1 MTTIPVIG
9 KKRGIHTAVKVG
21 AGIAAGLVLIV
32 CLMFFTPIMGLKDV
46 SVETGDLTPEDEVRA
61 FVLERETGR
70 PLPRISMTGLSHDI
84 REKFTKTE
92 DVRVRWS
99 GINTLHVTVTDKEP
113 VATYQTDKGWVRYSS
128 RGEEIDVVQDDPKLV
143 NIRGGSPG
151 AIEQALIVVQHV
163 PDLSRVESVE
173 AQKEDDITV
182 VVSHDESNREIRVG
196 DSSNIEKK
204 LNVAFKL
211 LDHSKE
217 YVDVSTPD
225 TPVAR

>member
-21 AGIAAGLVLIV
+21 IGIVAGLVLIV

-46 SVETGDLTPEDEVRA
+46 SVETGDLTPGDEVRA
-61 FVLERETGR
+61 FVLEQETGR
-70 PLPRISMTGLSHDI
+70 PLPRISMTGLSRDI
-84 REKFTKTE
+84 REKFTKSE
-92 DVRVRWS
+92 YVSVRWS

-113 VATYQTDKGWVRYSS
+113 VAAYKTSNGWVRYSS
-128 RGEEIDVVQDDPKLV
+128 HGEEIDVVQNDPDLV

-173 AQKEDDITV
+173 AQKENDITV
-182 VVSHDESNREIRVG
+182 VVTHEESTRQIRVG
-196 DSSNIEKK
+196 DSSKIEKK
-204 LNVAFKL
+204 FDVAFKL
-211 LDHSKE
+211 LEHSKE